1 MISVAPFILGIS
13 LAEREGLARDDAL
26 RVGLVQGMIGLNPM
40 GILLARNLVDNAR
53 PLPAPVVVAPVEQR
67 PQEESSPYLD
77 MPYQGPAE
85 QSAEV
90 PTVER
95 LLTLVLDHLQQ
106 MKGDITSMDKKL
118 KELMQDV
125 GKVENGLA
133 AERERI
139 NVLFDAGQAS
149 PAQRAK

>member
-95 LLTLVLDHLQQ
+95 LLTLVWEHLQQ
-106 MKGDITSMDKKL
+106 MKGDMKSMDNKL
-118 KELMQDV
+118 KDLMQDV
-125 GKVENGLA
+125 GKLEAGLA
-133 AERERI
+133 SEKDRI
-139 NVLFDAGQAS
+139 NELFDERKAS
-149 PAQRAK
+149 PAQAE